1 MTKAL
6 GKATILTIV
15 LTLIFVIPVLAK
27 QPALPAEKPEP
38 ITIAPRGLAPI
49 ASQEPDIV
57 VTPLE
62 LSAELFQNETG
73 MEILTIRNMGAVTR
87 TWEISE
93 TAAWLTTAPV
103 SGTVAPQVTVV
114 TGTVTALLPGTA
126 SVEVALDATGLA
138 AATYVTTLTVT
149 SDAPG
154 ESPIDVPVTL
164 TVSARHIFLPI
175 VLRQASGTLIFP

>member
-49 ASQEPDIV
+49 ASQGPDIV
-57 VTPLE
+57 VDPLE

-93 TAAWLTTAPV
+93 TAAWLSTPV